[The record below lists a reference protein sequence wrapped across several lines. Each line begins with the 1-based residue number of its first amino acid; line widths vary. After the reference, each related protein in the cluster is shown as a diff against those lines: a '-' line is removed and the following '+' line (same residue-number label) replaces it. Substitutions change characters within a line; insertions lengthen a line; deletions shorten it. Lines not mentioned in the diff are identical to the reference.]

1 MAAQRRRGSTL
12 KIRNPGSNA
21 SPTRGSIRL
30 LALAGATILLATGC
44 SKSTDAVPG
53 ASKAAEEK
61 VLHVYNWTDFIGK
74 NTVAEFERET
84 GIRVIYDTY
93 DADQTLE
100 AKLMAGDSGYDVVST
115 AQDYFS
121 RQIKAGAYERID
133 HSKLTNWHYLD
144 PVLLKKLEKSDPG
157 NAHAMPYLN
166 SLNGYAYN
174 VDMIRQRMPN
184 APLDSLAMLFD
195 PAVVSKFE
203 DCGVTFLDSDE
214 DVIQLALAYLG
225 RNPNSHS
232 AQDLADVERLV
243 AKVRPYI
250 RNFDSSEY
258 MTGLANKE
266 LCLVM
271 SWSSDYATIKAR
283 ARAAGIDVNL
293 AFTVPKE
300 GSNAVCTA
308 MLIPAGA
315 PHPDNAHK
323 FLNFILRPKVIAE
336 ITNDIHYA
344 NPNLASTP
352 YVAPEILKDPAVYP
366 TPEVLA
372 RTYTAEEI
380 SVEFQR
386 VRTRA
391 WTKIKTNH

>member
-1 MAAQRRRGSTL
+1 MDSGASWTSRTVAFIAAMTGV
-12 KIRNPGSNA
+12 A
-21 SPTRGSIRL
+21 L
-30 LALAGATILLATGC
+30 LTGGC
-44 SKSTDAVPG
+44 SGRTGPVAGTAKP
-53 ASKAAEEK
+53 AEEQ
-61 VLHVYNWTDFIGK
+61 VLNVYNWTDFIGK
-74 NTVAEFERET
+74 NTIAEFERET

-100 AKLMAGDSGYDVVST
+100 AKLMAGDSGYDIVST

-133 HSKLTNWHYLD
+133 HAKLTNWHYLD
-144 PVLLKKLEKSDPG
+144 PVLLKNLEKSDPG

-174 VDMIRQRMPN
+174 VDMIRDRMPN

-195 PAVVSKFE
+195 PEVVSKFA

-232 AQDLADVERLV
+232 VQDLADVERLV
-243 AKVRPYI
+243 AKVRPFI

-283 ARAAGIDVNL
+283 ARAAGIEVNL

-300 GSNAVCTA
+300 GSNSVCTA

-315 PHPDNAHK
+315 PHPENAHK

-344 NPNLASTP
+344 NPNLASRP
-352 YVAPEILKDPAVYP
+352 FIDPLILGDPAVYP
-366 TPEVLA
+366 TPDVLA

-386 VRTRA
+386 VRTRV